1 MAVQITPLFAPT
13 QLTAAAATI
22 YTLPVSPST
31 LALARGRVRFTNTD
45 TAARAVTAYAITVG
59 GTASAANEFLPATS
73 IAPNTY
79 LDVDLPVLAPG
90 GFIQAFADVTLKV
103 TMFCID
109 GVLFS

>member
-13 QLTAAAATI
+13 QLTGAAATI
-22 YTLPVSPST
+22 YTLPSAPTT
-31 LALARGRVRFTNTD
+31 LTLARGRARFTNTD
-45 TAARAVTAYAITVG
+45 TAARAVTAYAVPVG
-59 GTASAANEFLPATS
+59 GTAGAGNAFMNAVS
-73 IAPNTY
+73 IAPNAY

-109 GVLFS
+109 GILFS